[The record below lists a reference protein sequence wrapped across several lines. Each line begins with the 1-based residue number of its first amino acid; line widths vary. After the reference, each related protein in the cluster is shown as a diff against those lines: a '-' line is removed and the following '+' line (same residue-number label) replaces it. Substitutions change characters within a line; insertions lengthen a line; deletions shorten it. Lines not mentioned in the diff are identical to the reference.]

1 MTTRQE
7 QEERERI
14 IQHDQITPG
23 DEQMIQADRISQ
35 PDDRIQA
42 DRISQREDRA
52 NHPGLLN
59 DPMGLREEW
68 QRVQGT
74 FVDDPQ
80 RAVHEASVL
89 VDRTL
94 QEIHSNVARGQGGEP
109 TSTEDLRV
117 SFQHYREFF
126 QRLLSA

>member
-1 MTTRQE
+1 MHIRQE
-7 QEERERI
+7 QQERDQA
-14 IQHDQITPG
+14 IQHDQAQYDHGEHGQT
-23 DEQMIQADRISQ
+23 QYDRTQ
-35 PDDRIQA
+35 HDDRA
-42 DRISQREDRA
+42 S
-52 NHPGLLN
+52 HPGLLN
-59 DPMGLREEW
+59 DPVGLREEW

-94 QEIHSNVARGQGGEP
+94 QEIHANVARGQAGDP